1 MAKYLVQC
9 LVVSLLLVTTA
20 HGRPEGAPP
29 EACAQIAPMHAGISP
44 STDPLPYSVDLSDFT
59 GDEYVPGDTYQ
70 ITLSGGADN
79 PNFRGFLIQ
88 GRVAADGSP
97 TGQFTGSAG
106 VSQPQ
111 CDGDTAVTHVNNNE
125 KTSVT
130 VMWTAP
136 AAGTGAVIF
145 RFAFVDMFVLFWAN
159 METSAIQEAA
169 PPTTEPTTEPPT
181 DPTTEP
187 PTDPTTEPP
196 TDPTTEPPT
205 DPGPTQPPNCGDI
218 TGLPECTEKLCRRRS
233 GSYGYRFQRCYVVKD
248 SCGNRCQISN
258 CLKCYYERV
267 RVKQPTRPR
276 CEPCGKRSDRQCW
289 YKYYQCRY
297 KYSGYSRH
305 QYSYKRVFKCT
316 TRFRCH

>member
-9 LVVSLLLVTTA
+9 LVVSLLLATTA

-79 PNFRGFLIQ
+79 PIFRGFLIQ

-136 AAGTGAVIF
+136 AAGNGAVIF

-196 TDPTTEPPT
+196 TDPTTEP
-205 DPGPTQPPNCGDI
+205 
-218 TGLPECTEKLCRRRS
+218 
-233 GSYGYRFQRCYVVKD
+233 
-248 SCGNRCQISN
+248 
-258 CLKCYYERV
+258 
-267 RVKQPTRPR
+267 
-276 CEPCGKRSDRQCW
+276 
-289 YKYYQCRY
+289 
-297 KYSGYSRH
+297 
-305 QYSYKRVFKCT
+305 
-316 TRFRCH
+316 